1 MRTFGLVLLAAGV
14 LGFLYCSSQLS
25 ALDPVPAG
33 VELGEYMRYEAG
45 KMELGR
51 YAAAI
56 GAFIGLLL
64 AFFPQGR

>member
-1 MRTFGLVLLAAGV
+1 MRTIGLVLLALGV

-25 ALDPVPAG
+25 SLDPVPAG
-33 VELGEYMRYEAG
+33 AALSDYMRYEAG
-45 KMELGR
+45 KLELGR

-56 GAFIGLLL
+56 MGFIGLLL

>member
-1 MRTFGLVLLAAGV
+1 MRTIGLVLLAVGV

-33 VELGEYMRYEAG
+33 IEVGEYMRYEAG

-56 GAFIGLLL
+56 LGFIGLLL
-64 AFFPQGR
+64 AFFPKGR